1 MIDKEQNGKI
11 CDVRILT
18 LLDNS
23 NVLIKRSR
31 VINHIEIWSCDD
43 NGLINQIP
51 EFAISNDEHW
61 TMSSQRF
68 FNSVNKSL
76 KCGCVCRELKE
87 VD

>member
-51 EFAISNDEHW
+51 EFAISDGEHW

-68 FNSVNKSL
+68 FNSVKKSL

-87 VD
+87 VE

>member
-1 MIDKEQNGKI
+1 MIDKEQSRKI

-18 LLDNS
+18 LLDKS

-31 VINHIEIWSCDD
+31 IINHIEIWSCDD

-51 EFAISNDEHW
+51 EFAISDGDHW

-68 FNSVNKSL
+68 FNSVKKAL
-76 KCGCVCRELKE
+76 EYGCVCRELKE